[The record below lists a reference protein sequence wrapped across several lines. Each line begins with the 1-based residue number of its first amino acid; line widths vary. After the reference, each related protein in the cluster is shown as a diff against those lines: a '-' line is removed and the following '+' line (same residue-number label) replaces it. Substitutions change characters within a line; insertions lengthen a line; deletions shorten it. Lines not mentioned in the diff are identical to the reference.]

1 MLRLSTN
8 ARTVWVGDLKTESK
22 VGADGQPYI
31 SKQILF
37 RVASNR
43 DYTVNKVV
51 NGVTVKERPSD
62 FIFCKATGSIAQAIA
77 DYASAKDATGKLV
90 SRHLSL
96 HGSLETYTTYKD
108 MQINANVGGQVQ
120 AIQFKAEVEQTI
132 FIVKELDFLD
142 SSSKATIATPVT
154 GGAVATT
161 QPIISANQTVTQSQI
176 VTQPV
181 QSQIITQP
189 VQSQIV
195 QQPVQSQVPVTEV
208 QQSLQSQVPA
218 TEVPVTPVPVTQVP
232 VTEVPVTPVQVAQEA
247 QTVAV
252 DQASVTTTP
261 VEIPTIDTTTTA
273 VSGECPF

>member
-31 SKQILF
+31 SKQVLF

-77 DYASAKDATGKLV
+77 DYASAKDAAGKLV

-120 AIQFKAEVEQTI
+120 AIQFKAEMEQTI

-154 GGAVATT
+154 GGAVATA

-176 VTQPV
+176 ITQPV

-189 VQSQIV
+189 VQSQV
-195 QQPVQSQVPVTEV
+195 PATEVPQQVQSQVPVT
-208 QQSLQSQVPA
+208 PA
-218 TEVPVTPVPVTQVP
+218 P

-252 DQASVTTTP
+252 DQASVQTTP
-261 VEIPTIDTTTTA
+261 VEIPTIDATTTA

>member
-8 ARTVWVGDLKTESK
+8 ARTVWIGDLKTESK

-77 DYASAKDATGKLV
+77 DYASAKDATGKLI

-142 SSSKATIATPVT
+142 SSSKATVATPVI
-154 GGAVATT
+154 GGAIATT
-161 QPIISANQTVTQSQI
+161 QPTITATQPQAVAQTQAVTQPQI

-181 QSQIITQP
+181 QSQVATTT
-189 VQSQIV
+189 VTEV
-195 QQPVQSQVPVTEV
+195 QQPVQP
-208 QQSLQSQVPA
+208 P
-218 TEVPVTPVPVTQVP
+218 VPVTP
-232 VTEVPVTPVQVAQEA
+232 VPVTPVQVAQEA

-252 DQASVTTTP
+252 DQAPVTQSTQTIAVDQASVSTTP

>member
-8 ARTVWVGDLKTESK
+8 ARTVWVGELKTESK

-77 DYASAKDATGKLV
+77 DYASAKDATGKLI

-142 SSSKATIATPVT
+142 SSSKATVATPVV
-154 GGAVATT
+154 GGAIPTT
-161 QPIISANQTVTQSQI
+161 QPIVTATQTQAVAQTQI

-181 QSQIITQP
+181 QSQ
-189 VQSQIV
+189 V
-195 QQPVQSQVPVTEV
+195 
-208 QQSLQSQVPA
+208 A
-218 TEVPVTPVPVTQVP
+218 TATVTQVP
-232 VTEVPVTPVQVAQEA
+232 VTEVPVTPVQVTQET

-252 DQASVTTTP
+252 DQAPVTQSTQTIAVDQASVSTTP

-273 VSGECPF
+273 VAGECPF

>member
-8 ARTVWVGDLKTESK
+8 ARTVWIGDLKTESK

-77 DYASAKDATGKLV
+77 DYASAKDATGKLI

-142 SSSKATIATPVT
+142 SSSKATVATPIV
-154 GGAVATT
+154 GGAIATT
-161 QPIISANQTVTQSQI
+161 QPTITATQPSITATQPTVTATQTQTVAQTQI

-181 QSQIITQP
+181 QSQ
-189 VQSQIV
+189 V
-195 QQPVQSQVPVTEV
+195 
-208 QQSLQSQVPA
+208 A
-218 TEVPVTPVPVTQVP
+218 TATVTQVP
-232 VTEVPVTPVQVAQEA
+232 VTEVPVTPVQVTQEA

-252 DQASVTTTP
+252 DQAPVTQNTQTIAVDQASVSTTP

-273 VSGECPF
+273 VAGECPF

>member
-77 DYASAKDATGKLV
+77 DYASAKDAAGKLV

-120 AIQFKAEVEQTI
+120 AIQFKAEMEQTI

-154 GGAVATT
+154 GGAVATA

-176 VTQPV
+176 
-181 QSQIITQP
+181 ITQP

-195 QQPVQSQVPVTEV
+195 PQPVQSQVPVTEV
-208 QQSLQSQVPA
+208 PQQVQSQVP
-218 TEVPVTPVPVTQVP
+218 VTPAP

-252 DQASVTTTP
+252 DQASVQTTP
-261 VEIPTIDTTTTA
+261 VEIPTIDATTTA

>member
-142 SSSKATIATPVT
+142 SSSKATVATPVV
-154 GGAVATT
+154 GGAIATT
-161 QPIISANQTVTQSQI
+161 QPTITATQPTITATQTQAVAQTQV

-181 QSQIITQP
+181 QSQVATATVTP
-189 VQSQIV
+189 
-195 QQPVQSQVPVTEV
+195 VPVTP
-208 QQSLQSQVPA
+208 VPV
-218 TEVPVTPVPVTQVP
+218 TEVPVTPVPVT
-232 VTEVPVTPVQVAQEA
+232 PVQVTQEA

-252 DQASVTTTP
+252 DQAPVTQGTQTIAVDQASVSTTP

-273 VSGECPF
+273 VAGECPF

>member
-77 DYASAKDATGKLV
+77 DYASAKDAAGKLV

-142 SSSKATIATPVT
+142 SSSKATVATPVV
-154 GGAVATT
+154 GGAIAAT
-161 QPIISANQTVTQSQI
+161 QPIVTATQTQAVAQTQI

-181 QSQIITQP
+181 QSQVATTT
-189 VQSQIV
+189 VTEV
-195 QQPVQSQVPVTEV
+195 QQPVQSQVPVT
-208 QQSLQSQVPA
+208 PI
-218 TEVPVTPVPVTQVP
+218 
-232 VTEVPVTPVQVAQEA
+232 PVTPVQVAQEA

-252 DQASVTTTP
+252 DQAPVTQGTQTIAVDQASVSTTP

>member
-43 DYTVNKVV
+43 DYTVNKVI

-142 SSSKATIATPVT
+142 SSSKATVATPVT

-161 QPIISANQTVTQSQI
+161 QPALTATPVTTTQPAVQPQVTQATAQPVVQTQV
-176 VTQPV
+176 VTQHSEPQVPV
-181 QSQIITQP
+181 TP
-189 VQSQIV
+189 TVPTTEV
-195 QQPVQSQVPVTEV
+195 QQPVQPQVPVVTV
-208 QQSLQSQVPA
+208 QA
-218 TEVPVTPVPVTQVP
+218 I
-232 VTEVPVTPVQVAQEA
+232 QES
-247 QTVAV
+247 QTVTV
-252 DQASVTTTP
+252 DQASITTTP
-261 VEIPTIDTTTTA
+261 VEIPTIDATTTA

>member
-142 SSSKATIATPVT
+142 SSSKATVATPVT

-161 QPIISANQTVTQSQI
+161 QPIISANQTVTQSQV

-195 QQPVQSQVPVTEV
+195 TQPVQ
-208 QQSLQSQVPA
+208 
-218 TEVPVTPVPVTQVP
+218 TQVP
-232 VTEVPVTPVQVAQEA
+232 VTEVPVTQVPVTQET

-252 DQASVTTTP
+252 DQASVSTTP
-261 VEIPTIDTTTTA
+261 VEIPTIDATTTA

>member
-142 SSSKATIATPVT
+142 SSSKATVATPVT

-161 QPIISANQTVTQSQI
+161 QPALTATPVTTTVTATQPAVQPQVTQATAQPVVQTQV
-176 VTQPV
+176 VTQPAV
-181 QSQIITQP
+181 QP
-189 VQSQIV
+189 
-195 QQPVQSQVPVTEV
+195 QVPVTPTVPTTEA
-208 QQSLQSQVPA
+208 QQSVQTQTPA
-218 TEVPVTPVPVTQVP
+218 VTVQATQGS
-232 VTEVPVTPVQVAQEA
+232 
-247 QTVAV
+247 QTVTV
-252 DQASVTTTP
+252 DQTSVTTTP
-261 VEIPTIDTTTTA
+261 VEIPTIDATATT
-273 VSGECPF
+273 VEGDCPF

>member
-8 ARTVWVGDLKTESK
+8 ARTVWVGELKTESK

-77 DYASAKDATGKLV
+77 DYASAKDASGKLV

-189 VQSQIV
+189 VQPQIIP
-195 QQPVQSQVPVTEV
+195 QPVQSQVPVTEV
-208 QQSLQSQVPA
+208 PQQVQSQVP
-218 TEVPVTPVPVTQVP
+218 VTPVP
-232 VTEVPVTPVQVAQEA
+232 VTEVPVTPVQVTQEA

-252 DQASVTTTP
+252 DQASVQTTP
-261 VEIPTIDTTTTA
+261 VEIPTIDATTTA

>member
-142 SSSKATIATPVT
+142 SSSKATVATPVS

-161 QPIISANQTVTQSQI
+161 QPALTATPVTTTVTA
-176 VTQPV
+176 TQPAV
-181 QSQIITQP
+181 QP
-189 VQSQIV
+189 
-195 QQPVQSQVPVTEV
+195 QVPVTPTVPTTEA
-208 QQSLQSQVPA
+208 QQSVQTQTPA
-218 TEVPVTPVPVTQVP
+218 VTVQATQGS
-232 VTEVPVTPVQVAQEA
+232 
-247 QTVAV
+247 QTVTV
-252 DQASVTTTP
+252 DQTSVTTTP
-261 VEIPTIDTTTTA
+261 VEIPTIDATATT
-273 VSGECPF
+273 VEGDCPF